1 MSGGCNSILLY
12 PAHDLSAIFG
22 SISEFCMVMKLPDES
37 EPKKWKL
44 NPNLIICHDYKEGLI
59 SSMVMSKVGDK

>member
-1 MSGGCNSILLY
+1 
-12 PAHDLSAIFG
+12 
-22 SISEFCMVMKLPDES
+22 MVMKLPDES

-44 NPNLIICHDYKEGLI
+44 NPNIIICHDYKEGLI